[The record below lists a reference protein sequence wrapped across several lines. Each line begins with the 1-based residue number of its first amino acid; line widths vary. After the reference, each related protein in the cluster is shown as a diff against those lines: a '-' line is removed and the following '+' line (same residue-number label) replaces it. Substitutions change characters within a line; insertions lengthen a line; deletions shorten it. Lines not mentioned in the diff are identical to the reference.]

1 LEKRLR
7 KNSVLWLLLAGMTIA
22 AFGAPGCQS
31 KNRSATSVARID
43 NTSLTLEEIMAH
55 LDTTRSI
62 SDAQV
67 HAFVQRWV
75 TDELFY
81 REALR
86 RGLDQQSGIAQQMSD
101 IRRQLVI
108 NALLDQE
115 IYSVKSSECTPEE
128 IRAYYEEHKKEFLLT
143 NDVVL
148 ISSVLFIDRE
158 SANTFRATVLRGT
171 PWSQAL
177 RAQETSPQQKA
188 GVIAS
193 SDSMYFTQQ
202 TLFPAALWRTAT
214 GIGINTP
221 SFHVQTEEG
230 YYVLIVWKYGRAGQ
244 PADVKYAE
252 KEIRGRLT
260 IERRQRLYTALLEN
274 LRAKHAVEVLV
285 TPGTRDTSTQKVSE

>member
-1 LEKRLR
+1 M
-7 KNSVLWLLLAGMTIA
+7 WLLLAGLSVA
-22 AFGAPGCQS
+22 AMGAPGCQS
-31 KNRSATSVARID
+31 KTRSATSVARID

-67 HAFVQRWV
+67 HAFVQRWI

-86 RGLDQQSGIAQQMSD
+86 RGLDQQPGIAQQMID

-115 IYSVKSSECTPEE
+115 IYSSKSSEFTPEE
-128 IRAYYEEHKKEFLLT
+128 IRAYYEERRKEFLLT

-148 ISSVLFIDRE
+148 ISSVLFEDRE
-158 SANTFRATVLRGT
+158 SANNFRTMVLRGT

-177 RAQETSPQQKA
+177 HALRSNPQQQ
-188 GVIAS
+188 AS
-193 SDSMYFTQQ
+193 VLASGDSMYFTQQ

-244 PADVKYAE
+244 PADLKYAE

-274 LRAKHAVEVLV
+274 LRAQHAVEVLV
-285 TPGTRDTSTQKVSE
+285 TPGARDTSTQKVTE

>member
-1 LEKRLR
+1 
-7 KNSVLWLLLAGMTIA
+7 M
-22 AFGAPGCQS
+22 
-31 KNRSATSVARID
+31 
-43 NTSLTLEEIMAH
+43 
-55 LDTTRSI
+55 
-62 SDAQV
+62 
-67 HAFVQRWV
+67 QRWI

-81 REALR
+81 QEALR
-86 RGLDQQSGIAQQMSD
+86 RGLDQQPGIAQQMTD

-115 IYSVKSSECTPEE
+115 IYSARNSECTPEE
-128 IRAYYEEHKKEFLLT
+128 IRAYYEEHRKEFILT

-148 ISSVLFIDRE
+148 ISSALFVDRE
-158 SANTFRATVLRGT
+158 AANTFRTSVLRGT
-171 PWSQAL
+171 PWSLAL
-177 RAQETSPQQKA
+177 ATLRNNPQQKA
-188 GVIAS
+188 NVLAT
-193 SDSMYFTQQ
+193 SDSTYFTQQ

-244 PADVKYAE
+244 MADVKYSE

-274 LRAKHAVEVLV
+274 LRAEMQGNRRLRVCGHEWSERIRE
-285 TPGTRDTSTQKVSE
+285 TRCHEFVQQRAGRPQSVPS